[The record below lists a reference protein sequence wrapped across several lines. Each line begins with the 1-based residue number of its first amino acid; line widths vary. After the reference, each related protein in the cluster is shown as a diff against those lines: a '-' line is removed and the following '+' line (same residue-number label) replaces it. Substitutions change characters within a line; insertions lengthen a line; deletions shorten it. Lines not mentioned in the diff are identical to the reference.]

1 VNICYFINTYPLGSS
16 TFIRRELQ
24 AVERAGINVNRIA
37 VRVGAPLI
45 EPADIEERAKTEYI
59 LGQSWWRLIW
69 IALST
74 IAQFPV
80 RTLRA
85 FGLAMQMAGRSREGY
100 VRHVAYLVEACYL
113 ARRCREL
120 RIQHVHTHFGTNSA
134 AIAMLANMLGG
145 PAYSFTVHGPEE
157 FDMPISLSLGDKI
170 ARAAF
175 VVGVSSFG
183 RSQLY
188 RWSEATHWHRIK
200 VVHCG
205 LDTTM
210 FPDPSPPAGRRRLVT
225 IGRLVEQK
233 GQLLLIEAMAQ
244 ASKTFPDLHL
254 TIIGDGVLRGEIER
268 AIRHAR
274 LERNVT
280 MPGWLDE
287 QAVRRELADAD
298 ALVLPSFAEGL
309 PVVLMEAMASARP
322 VITTR
327 IAGIPELVSD
337 GVHGWLVTAGDVT
350 SLVAAIERFAV
361 TPAEE
366 LGAMGRAC
374 RERSLDRHDVD
385 RCAAQLAEMFAADV
399 EPARLSENRTPVTTT
414 RLSGNRKLG
423 WIGKGAEDV
432 R

>member
-1 VNICYFINTYPLGSS
+1 MNTYPLGSS

-24 AVERAGINVNRIA
+24 AVERAGVTVNRIA
-37 VRVGAPLI
+37 LRVGDPLV
-45 EPADIEERAKTEYI
+45 EPADIEEQARTEYI
-59 LGQSWWRLIW
+59 LRQSWWRLIW
-69 IALST
+69 IALGT
-74 IAQFPV
+74 IAHFPI

-85 FGLAMQMAGRSREGY
+85 FGLAMQMARRSREGY
-100 VRHVAYLVEACYL
+100 VRHVAYFVEACYL
-113 ARRCREL
+113 ASRCRAL
-120 RIQHVHTHFGTNSA
+120 RVQHIHTHFGTNSA
-134 AIAMLANMLGG
+134 AITMLANVLGG

-170 ARAAF
+170 ARSAF

-188 RWSEATHWHRIK
+188 RWSDAVHWPRVK

-205 LDTTM
+205 LDTAM
-210 FPDPSPPAGRRRLVT
+210 FPDAAPPAGRRRLVT

-244 ASKTFPDLHL
+244 ASRTFPDLHL
-254 TIIGDGVLRGEIER
+254 SIIGDGVLREEIEH
-268 AIRHAR
+268 AIRRAK

-280 MPGWLDE
+280 MLGWLDE
-287 QAVRRELADAD
+287 QAVRRELAGAD

-322 VITTR
+322 VITTA
-327 IAGIPELVSD
+327 IAGIPELVSN
-337 GVHGWLVTAGDVT
+337 GVHGWLVTAGDVS
-350 SLVAAIERFAV
+350 SLADGIERFAV
-361 TPAEE
+361 TPRDE
-366 LGAMGRAC
+366 LAAMGRAC

-385 RCAAQLAEMFAADV
+385 RCAAQLVEMFASV
-399 EPARLSENRTPVTTT
+399 IEPARLAESRSSVPAARFSSNR
-414 RLSGNRKLG
+414 G